1 MKCVLL
7 ALILSLAVASALK
20 DDALDVEG
28 PKDTEQEEKKQEW
41 LKEAEEQLTENS
53 DDQMIE
59 NEDGTIEVI
68 KKPETAPAPKPEPE
82 IPEIKV
88 GGDPEPVV
96 PETVAPEKVT
106 PETVVPETVAPEIK
120 VGSGEEKKETT
131 LVKVVETTPKPRE
144 KQESSTVPNGGPV
157 STRGVPTS
165 VRPEAKSTMAPTVD
179 VTTPEPE
186 QKHDETTPKA
196 QTMASTPAPEEER
209 TVSAEKQEE
218 KPATN
223 NKLSTTNLSLIIVGS
238 VVGTALFA
246 GLLMV
251 SIKRCRNNRN
261 NHGLLA

>member
-106 PETVVPETVAPEIK
+106 LKQLCPKQLPPK
-120 VGSGEEKKETT
+120 SKSGQEKRRK
-131 LVKVVETTPKPRE
+131 
-144 KQESSTVPNGGPV
+144 
-157 STRGVPTS
+157 
-165 VRPEAKSTMAPTVD
+165 RP
-179 VTTPEPE
+179 
-186 QKHDETTPKA
+186 
-196 QTMASTPAPEEER
+196 
-209 TVSAEKQEE
+209 
-218 KPATN
+218 
-223 NKLSTTNLSLIIVGS
+223 L
-238 VVGTALFA
+238 
-246 GLLMV
+246 
-251 SIKRCRNNRN
+251 
-261 NHGLLA
+261 